1 MKNHRTERLQE
12 EIRQAV
18 SSILLFE
25 VTDPLLKGITLNRVL
40 VTKDL
45 GLARIYY
52 EVGKGSNRDIITK
65 ALEKARSFIRH
76 QLAGRVN
83 LRLIPAIEFFY
94 DETSEEISRVE
105 GLLKKL

>member
-1 MKNHRTERLQE
+1 MNLHRRERLQE
-12 EIRQAV
+12 EIRHAV

-25 VTDPLLKGITLNRVL
+25 ITDPSLKGITLNRVL

-52 EVGKGSNRDIITK
+52 EAEKDSNRETVAK
-65 ALEKARSFIRH
+65 ALERAQGFIRRR
-76 QLAGRVN
+76 LAGRVN
-83 LRLIPAIEFFY
+83 LRLMPTIEFFY

-105 GLLKKL
+105 SLLKKL